1 MAKTG
6 PLTFG
11 DKCPRCETGEFKPAK
26 QVDAATHHKAFSGEA
41 PGLPEGTDT
50 MHPDDRAEHGDL
62 FVCDTCGLNTRFKT
76 QAR

>member
-11 DKCPRCETGEFKPAK
+11 DKCPRCKTGEF
-26 QVDAATHHKAFSGEA
+26 VAAPLPTAEEHRKAFSGDA
-41 PGLPEGTDT
+41 PGLPEGSDT

-62 FVCDTCGLNTRFKT
+62 FVCNGCGLNTRFKT